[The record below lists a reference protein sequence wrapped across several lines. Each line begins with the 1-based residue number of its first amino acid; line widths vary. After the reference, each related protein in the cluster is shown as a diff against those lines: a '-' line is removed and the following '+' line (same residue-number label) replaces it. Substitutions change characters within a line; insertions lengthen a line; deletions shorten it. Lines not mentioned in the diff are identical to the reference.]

1 MVHNQTPDSSTLP
14 DASTPV
20 YAEPQLTEELLERFD
35 SFAQKV
41 ARHDGVSAFSEQ
53 TRIELSKALHES
65 TLTPPRFFIAEDE
78 GTLAAVFVALTP
90 TNDEDTGVI
99 EAAVAPEY
107 RGRGAGSAFFD
118 HAVRQLGNDATRHRL
133 WVHGTATDTGIES
146 PAHTFA
152 TLHGFKPVR
161 VLYKMVLPLDAQTR
175 EDLVERSDARTLPE
189 NLRMRTFTS
198 VDEFPWLRV
207 NAAAF
212 AHHPE
217 QGKLTLADLRERT
230 GSSWF
235 RPEGFFIASEV
246 DDDSAIAAFTWT
258 KIRTGQ
264 EQGKLSPSGEIY
276 VVGVN
281 PQAQG
286 CGLGRTLTLRALGMR
301 MASRCAPLTCTW
313 TPIMTPPMPST
324 LPWALVW
331 RRLIACTLPS
341 SKMSLPHSFCTQ
353 SLACFFTTYPRSERQ
368 VQYGTR
374 PQWPE

>member
-1 MVHNQTPDSSTLP
+1 MVHNQTPDSSTLST
-14 DASTPV
+14 ASTPV

-53 TRIELSKALHES
+53 TRIELSKALRES
-65 TLTPPRFFIAEDE
+65 TLTPPRFFVAEDN

-90 TNDEDTGVI
+90 ANDEDTGVI

-107 RGRGAGSAFFD
+107 RGQGAGSAFFD
-118 HAVRQLGNDATRHRL
+118 HAVRQLGEDAVRYRL
-133 WVHGTATDTGIES
+133 WVHGSATDTGIES
-146 PAHTFA
+146 PAHAFA
-152 TLHGFKPVR
+152 TLHGFEPVR

-175 EDLVERSDARTLPE
+175 EELVERSDARTLPE
-189 NLRMRTFTS
+189 NLRMRTFTGA
-198 VDEFPWLRV
+198 DEFPWLRV

-230 GSSWF
+230 GSPWF

-258 KIRTGQ
+258 KIPTGQ
-264 EQGKLSPSGEIY
+264 EQGELSPSGEIY
-276 VVGVN
+276 VVGVS

-286 CGLGRTLTLRALGMR
+286 GGLGRTLTLRAL
-301 MASRCAPLTCTW
+301 AY
-313 TPIMTPPMPST
+313 
-324 LPWALVW
+324 
-331 RRLIACTLPS
+331 
-341 SKMSLPHSFCTQ
+341 
-353 SLACFFTTYPRSERQ
+353 LACAEDENGEPLRAIDLYVDADNDAAYALYTSLGFGVATVDRMYAPAQQDE
-368 VQYGTR
+368 
-374 PQWPE
+374 PAA